1 MIMRTYAVK
10 YELAAQPVDREH
22 RTLKA
27 AIRDWRSCRA
37 AADEGGDEQAIT
49 VVVYEKGT
57 RVNATRDEVI
67 AMDLAGVDCQP

>member
-1 MIMRTYAVK
+1 MRIYAVK

-37 AADEGGDEQAIT
+37 AADEGGDEQAIAI
-49 VVVYEKGT
+49 VGRDDGEPG
-57 RVNATRDEVI
+57 NATRDELI
-67 AMDLAGVDCQP
+67 EMDLAGVDCQP